1 MAKRSGKFYYKNER
15 ETMERLG
22 MHQVPGSGNGWV
34 AKEDGEND
42 NVLCQLKS
50 TDSMS
55 YRVGLKDVNELLH
68 NAAVTHKVPVFAVQ
82 FLQTDDLFLLVRP
95 LDVPELAKYIETGV
109 NERDESL
116 DIIDVDSSRDS
127 VQKSKSVIRSSKSA
141 RDRFNKKNES
151 RWKKK
156 ERSAT

>member
-1 MAKRSGKFYYKNER
+1 MKRSGKFWYKNEQ

-55 YRVGLKDVNELLH
+55 YRVGLKDINALLH
-68 NAAVTHKVPVFAVQ
+68 NASVTHKVPVFAVQ

-95 LDVPELAKYIETGV
+95 IDVPELAKYIETGV
-109 NERDESL
+109 NERSEDDDIVCYEAKAESSL
-116 DIIDVDSSRDS
+116 KPPV
-127 VQKSKSVIRSSKSA
+127 VRSSKSA
-141 RDRFNKKNES
+141 RERFNSENDKK
-151 RWKKK
+151 WKKK
-156 ERSAT
+156 ERSAI

>member
-1 MAKRSGKFYYKNER
+1 
-15 ETMERLG
+15 MERLG

-55 YRVGLKDVNELLH
+55 CRVGLKDVNALLH

-82 FLQTDDLFLLVRP
+82 FMQTDDLFLLVRP
-95 LDVPELAKYIETGV
+95 IDVPELAKYIETGV
-109 NERDESL
+109 DERSEDDDIVRPETEVES
-116 DIIDVDSSRDS
+116 SS
-127 VQKSKSVIRSSKSA
+127 KLPVIKSSKSA
-141 RDRFNKKNES
+141 RERFNSENGKK
-151 RWKKK
+151 WKKK
-156 ERSAT
+156 ERSAI

>member
-1 MAKRSGKFYYKNER
+1 MRRSGKFWYKNER

-55 YRVGLKDVNELLH
+55 YRVGLRDVNALLH
-68 NAAVTHKVPVFAVQ
+68 NAAVTHKIPVFAVQ

-95 LDVPELAKYIETGV
+95 IDVPELAEYIKTGV
-109 NERDESL
+109 NERSEVD
-116 DIIDVDSSRDS
+116 DIVWSEEGEDYGSSKLP
-127 VQKSKSVIRSSKSA
+127 VVKSSKSA
-141 RDRFNKKNES
+141 RERFNSENSKK
-151 RWKKK
+151 WKKK

>member
-1 MAKRSGKFYYKNER
+1 M
-15 ETMERLG
+15 
-22 MHQVPGSGNGWV
+22 PGSGNGWV

-55 YRVGLKDVNELLH
+55 YRVGLKDINELLH
-68 NAAVTHKVPVFAVQ
+68 NASVTHKVPVFAVQ

-141 RDRFNKKNES
+141 RDRFNKKNEN

>member
-1 MAKRSGKFYYKNER
+1 
-15 ETMERLG
+15 MERLG

-55 YRVGLKDVNELLH
+55 YRVGLKDVNALLH

-82 FLQTDDLFLLVRP
+82 FMQTDDLFLLVRP
-95 LDVPELAKYIETGV
+95 IDVPELAKYIETGV
-109 NERDESL
+109 NERSEDN
-116 DIIDVDSSRDS
+116 DIVSSETE
-127 VQKSKSVIRSSKSA
+127 VKSSSKLPVIKSSKSA
-141 RDRFNKKNES
+141 RERFNSENGKK
-151 RWKKK
+151 RKKK
-156 ERSAT
+156 ERSAI